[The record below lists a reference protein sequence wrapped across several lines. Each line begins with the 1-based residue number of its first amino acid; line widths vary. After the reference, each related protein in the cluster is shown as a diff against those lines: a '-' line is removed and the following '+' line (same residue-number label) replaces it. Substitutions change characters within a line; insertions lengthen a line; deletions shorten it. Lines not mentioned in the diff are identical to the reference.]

1 MLIPL
6 EEITHDLFK
15 DGHNKI
21 GTSVE
26 ISRNQL
32 KQTLDVLSQG
42 YVCLDEN
49 LRLGALVYIESQLIE
64 QTVERDQYLSLEFFH
79 CDYPYARMG
88 SATDIDFFNGQ
99 ELTKE
104 DKPSIGDRFNTIDI
118 RICSV
123 VGTHLSKPIY
133 RWKTIGRYQ
142 EHEILEAIN
151 ALIVSL
157 GSNEYFSYCASCNE
171 VKPTGHLNNNACDCG
186 AEAVQNITDFKAS
199 NLSVVY

>member
-1 MLIPL
+1 MFIPL
-6 EEITHDLFK
+6 EEIAHDLFK
-15 DGHNKI
+15 DRHNKI

-42 YVCLDEN
+42 YVYLDEN
-49 LRLGALVYIESQLIE
+49 LRQGVLVYIESQLIE
-64 QTVERDQYLSLEFFH
+64 QTVERDQYLSLECFH

-99 ELTKE
+99 EVTKE
-104 DKPSIGDRFNTIDI
+104 DKPFIGDRFKTIDI
-118 RICSV
+118 RICCV
-123 VGTHLSKPIY
+123 IGTHLSKPVY
-133 RWKTIGRYQ
+133 RWKTIGRFQ

-157 GSNEYFSYCASCNE
+157 GSDEYFSYCASCLE

-186 AEAVQNITDFKAS
+186 AETVQNIADFKAN
-199 NLSVVY
+199 NLSAAY